1 MDAIVHP
8 GDYIKIKNEESAK
21 VRQPEESTAELTKL
35 GWVIISPV
43 YKYSATNLVFNVLE
57 NLMDNETDYYKFKN
71 QLECTKE
78 S

>member
-1 MDAIVHP
+1 MQP
-8 GDYIKIKNEESAK
+8 G
-21 VRQPEESTAELTKL
+21 ESTAELNKL

-43 YKYSATNLVFNVLE
+43 YKNSATNLVFNVLE

>member
-1 MDAIVHP
+1 MQP
-8 GDYIKIKNEESAK
+8 GE
-21 VRQPEESTAELTKL
+21 PTAELNKL

-43 YKYSATNLVFNVLE
+43 YKNSATNLVFNVLE

-71 QLECTKE
+71 QLGCTEE